1 MSQPTPPT
9 TTKAYTAS
17 HLKLL
22 ERKAKPRKP
31 YTWSAKTLAKRA
43 AASAE
48 LSAKHKAQD
57 EEYRRAD
64 AYDGLMKEIA
74 ELKNSAL
81 ERNKYVDKVFNQSHK
96 MGDENIALK
105 RALMEM
111 TAAYLKAKKN

>member
-9 TTKAYTAS
+9 TTTFHSQTK
-17 HLKLL
+17 
-22 ERKAKPRKP
+22 KPRKP
-31 YTWSAKTLAKRA
+31 YTPSAKTLAKRA

-64 AYDGLMKEIA
+64 AYDGLMKEIE

-81 ERNKYVDKVFNQSHK
+81 ERNKYVDKLFDQSHK
-96 MGDENIALK
+96 LEDENVALK

-111 TAAYLKAKKN
+111 TASYLKAKKN

>member
-1 MSQPTPPT
+1 MTTQPT

-17 HLKLL
+17 HLK
-22 ERKAKPRKP
+22 KPRKP
-31 YTWSAKTLAKRA
+31 YTPSAKTLAKRA
-43 AASAE
+43 ATSAE

-74 ELKNSAL
+74 DWREMYDELKV
-81 ERNKYVDKVFNQSHK
+81 KYTKKYDSVNTLDTYLDKAEE
-96 MGDENIALK
+96 ENIALK

>member
-1 MSQPTPPT
+1 MSQPTPPS
-9 TTKAYTAS
+9 KAYVAS
-17 HLKLL
+17 QLK
-22 ERKAKPRKP
+22 KPRKP
-31 YTWSAKTLAKRA
+31 YTPSAKTLAKRA

-64 AYDGLMKEIA
+64 AYDGLMKEIE

-81 ERNKYVDKVFNQSHK
+81 ERNKYVDKLFDRVDK
-96 MGDENIALK
+96 LEDENVALK

-111 TAAYLKAKKN
+111 TASYLKAKKN